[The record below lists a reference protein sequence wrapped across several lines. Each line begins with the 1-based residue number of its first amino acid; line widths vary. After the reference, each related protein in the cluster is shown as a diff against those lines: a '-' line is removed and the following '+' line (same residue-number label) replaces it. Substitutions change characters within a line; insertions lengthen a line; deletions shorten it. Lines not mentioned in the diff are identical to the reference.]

1 MKAVA
6 AAVLCVLF
14 YSAVLAS
21 PKVKDEHR
29 TAFFGEDLYINV
41 PAKELGELVFKPKTN
56 PLDVVLLQGGQVVPQ
71 TQPQGNLSGPEV
83 KLISPGHITLENLQE
98 KDEGLY
104 IIKNNASTVVKKLIV
119 TVKDCAVEQIIKYGD
134 HYDIHL
140 SHVEGPIA
148 LEFRP
153 SAVSTNQ
160 TDAVPTE
167 PPPVLLFNQTIL
179 MEEYEKRLSVS
190 EKKVTLRSVRMSDE
204 GSYTVMD
211 RTGKVKMR
219 NCLNVREHQNF
230 IRLTYGANF
239 TLHLYLH
246 HSNLN
251 VVYRPKSSS
260 QDRPIVEQ
268 GVVISP
274 LDSQLEGRLS
284 VEGAV
289 IHMKKLQEA
298 DTGVFKLTDLAGFS
312 VAHVYIEV
320 EPYKLPPLT
329 VVILSLLGLVAFML
343 LVCLLSCLY
352 KVHKRNEKNK
362 KLLLL
367 AQQSGKGDGEAFRQV
382 VHEAYTRF
390 TEESLMQSI
399 CDQPSE
405 STEVTIK
412 GLEVSKPG
420 RYQALTSDTNL
431 LEMSDS
437 GVEFTS
443 SGLPLDSDTDGG
455 MTYASHKPL
464 LNAVSPTAIT
474 EVPANSPDVSAP
486 LDDLSA
492 TRTPDSVLS
501 PSPASNPRSLTPA
514 TPEGSQQGAA
524 SPGAVSRGT
533 TGSTKAEGGAAES
546 GEGAQNEATP
556 ST

>member
-1 MKAVA
+1 M
-6 AAVLCVLF
+6 LCSLF
-14 YSAVLAS
+14 CSVMLAS
-21 PKVKDEHR
+21 AKVKDEHR

-41 PAKELGELVFKPKTN
+41 PPKELGELVFRPRTN
-56 PLDVVLLQGGQVVPQ
+56 RSLEVVLLQGGQVVM
-71 TQPQGNLSGPEV
+71 QPQPLSNMSGPEV
-83 KLISPGHITLENLQE
+83 RLISPGHITLENLQE

-104 IIKNNASTVVKKLIV
+104 IIKTNASTIVKKLIV
-119 TVKDCAVEQIIKYGD
+119 IVRDCAVEKIIKYGD

-140 SHVEGPIA
+140 NHVEGPIA

-153 SAVSTNQ
+153 SAVPTNQ
-160 TDAVPTE
+160 TDTVPTE
-167 PPPVLLFNQTIL
+167 PPPVLLFNQTVL
-179 MEEYEKRLSVS
+179 LEEYEGRLSVS

-204 GSYTVMD
+204 GSYAVMD
-211 RTGKVKMR
+211 RSGKVRGR

-230 IRLTYGANF
+230 MRLTYGSNF
-239 TLHLYLH
+239 TVNLYLH

-251 VVYRPKSSS
+251 VVYRPKSSN

-268 GVVISP
+268 GVVVSP

-289 IHMKKLQEA
+289 IHMKKLQES
-298 DTGVFKLTDLAGFS
+298 DTGVFKVTDLAGFS

-329 VVILSLLGLVAFML
+329 VAILSLLGLVAFML

-390 TEESLMQSI
+390 TEESLMQSV

-420 RYQALTSDTNL
+420 RYQALTSDNNL

-443 SGLPLDSDTDGG
+443 SALPLDSDTDGG

-464 LNAVSPTAIT
+464 LNAVSPTAVT

-486 LDDLSA
+486 LDDLNA

-501 PSPASNPRSLTPA
+501 ASPASNPRSLAPG
-514 TPEGSQQGAA
+514 TPEGSLQGAA
-524 SPGAVSRGT
+524 SPGAASRGT
-533 TGSTKAEGGAAES
+533 TESAKTEGGGVES
-546 GEGAQNEATP
+546 GEAAPNEAAP